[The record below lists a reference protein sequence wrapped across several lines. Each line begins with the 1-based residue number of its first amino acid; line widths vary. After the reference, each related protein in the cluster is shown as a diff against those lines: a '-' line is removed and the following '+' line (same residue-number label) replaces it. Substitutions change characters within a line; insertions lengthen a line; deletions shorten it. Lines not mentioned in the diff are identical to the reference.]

1 MFTPNSRYWK
11 LPTYSV
17 RMAGGRSVQATELP
31 VPASGPILG
40 FHRRLEGER
49 LDLIAARYLQDPTWF
64 WMLCDAA
71 NAMVPSSLPARDLM
85 PIPRQST

>member
-1 MFTPNSRYWK
+1 MFTPNSRYWR

-17 RMAGGRSVQATELP
+17 ALPGGRSAQVTELP
-31 VPASGPILG
+31 VPASTPLLG
-40 FHRRLEGER
+40 FHRRIEGER

-64 WMLCDAA
+64 WKLCDAA
-71 NAMVPSSLPARDLM
+71 NVVVPSSLPARDLI